1 MPRILTTC
9 PTSGGLVP
17 TGHRT
22 PSIVLTE
29 MEGPRSFRCPSCQQV
44 HSWTADQAVVE
55 DTLSL
60 AAFRSAA

>member
-9 PTSGGLVP
+9 PNSGGLVP
-17 TGHRT
+17 TGHRS
-22 PSIVLTE
+22 PAISLDD
-29 MEGPRSFRCPSCQQV
+29 MDAPRAFRCPSCEQV

-55 DTLSL
+55 ETLSL